1 MTGVLEHHEFMTEPS
16 QDYSIQGLLAFYER
30 VNPVLSEWLAK
41 PVWTS
46 AETALLCA
54 GLLPPGNQRRTANRQ
69 DNPQD
74 SSDGSVPIDPEEYL
88 PPDRELYAS
97 NVMLLAGKEA
107 ASPPDM
113 VNVLRRAMPRATQRV
128 KQGGKEVW
136 VDCRR
141 SLTPKALRDLQWLLV
156 IGNAL
161 GLQVPA
167 VVPFSLLNGLR
178 NRLIGQ
184 SVPISQTGR
193 AAVQATR
200 AEQRKPQG
208 RPRSQTQPQPQERG
222 YYTTEEVAGRTNLQP
237 DTLNKYARQGIPVE
251 GFTPFKR
258 QKGRFWQWRDAAQQ
272 ALFDA
277 SVVGQATPG
286 SAPAK
291 SLASLLGSK
300 PFAKS

>member
-1 MTGVLEHHEFMTEPS
+1 MTEPS
-16 QDYSIQGLLAFYER
+16 QDQDHSIQGLLAFYDR

-41 PVWTS
+41 PVWTA

-54 GLLPPGNQRRTANRQ
+54 GLLPPHNEMRAATQQ
-69 DNPQD
+69 E
-74 SSDGSVPIDPEEYL
+74 SSNGSVPIDPEEYL

-97 NVMLLAGKEA
+97 NVMLLAGREA
-107 ASPPDM
+107 GSPRDM

-128 KQGGKEVW
+128 NQGGKEVW
-136 VDCRR
+136 VDSRR
-141 SLTPKALRDLQWLLV
+141 LLTPKSLRNIQWLLV
-156 IGNAL
+156 IGNAV

-178 NRLIGQ
+178 HRLTGESALSSQ
-184 SVPISQTGR
+184 SGR
-193 AAVQATR
+193 GSVQATR
-200 AEQRKPQG
+200 AEQRKSRGHTPL
-208 RPRSQTQPQPQERG
+208 QTPPQERG

-237 DTLNKYARQGIPVE
+237 DTLNKYARKGVPVE

-258 QKGRFWQWRDAAQQ
+258 QNGRFWQWRDAAQQ

-277 SVVGQATPG
+277 SDLRQSTPG